1 MHEIIRNLEKYKSI
15 FDLSKTVEEQIDL
28 ESDELTSEM
37 LNDQQI
43 IDQCTKK
50 SDTLELH
57 NVEIENYV
65 E

>member
-1 MHEIIRNLEKYKSI
+1 
-15 FDLSKTVEEQIDL
+15 
-28 ESDELTSEM
+28 M

-65 E
+65 EKLTIKELFSD

>member
-1 MHEIIRNLEKYKSI
+1 MYEIIRNLEKYKSI

-43 IDQCTKK
+43 IDQCTKN
-50 SDTLELH
+50 SDT
-57 NVEIENYV
+57 
-65 E
+65 